1 MRSLASTTSP
11 LIDSHSPSAGHR
23 CAFRAGWRRGPAAG
37 FWIHT
42 HPLGVYLHIDAFHA
56 SFIIV
61 MFACR
66 RP

>member
-1 MRSLASTTSP
+1 VRSLASTTSP
-11 LIDSHSPSAGHR
+11 LIDSHSLARATGALSVPAGVE
-23 CAFRAGWRRGPAAG
+23 ATQRASGY
-37 FWIHT
+37 T